1 MALSSHPLHRRWLTA
16 LLSGVASCVLAF
28 CGPLTHSAEP
38 TLSGVEMVPADAAF
52 FSGSLRLK
60 DQYEMVRDSNAM
72 QAILSLPAVQM
83 GLGQAEDMQSMP
95 GSPLSMAATFLE
107 LPENQQALELLTDMV
122 STDTFVYGERSC
134 VQFAKLLIA
143 LQRANQMASLSQAV
157 GDELGDDE
165 PLDTDDAAARLF
177 FKAVAENIDDLVLPD
192 LVWGFQTSKDDA
204 ATQQLARLE
213 VMLQFFTQMQPTL
226 AGALSRETVEGG
238 EVLVITLSGEL
249 MPWGEFDLDEYSD
262 DPDTVD
268 KVIEKLQSL
277 NLVIGLGLVG
287 DRFVISIGDSID
299 HLSKLCLTSGG
310 ECLQSIDAFARY
322 REVEDAKITS
332 VSYLSE
338 ELVTVLSP
346 TGDDF
351 RMMAKFAGGM
361 ATKADLPEEAGQ
373 EAERG
378 LEQIAAEYEA
388 MLPEPGAWMSFAHMT
403 DKGFAGETWNWSSN
417 VALDGSQPLSILA
430 HTGGSPFAVVAS
442 RTAPGALHLDTLA
455 GWAEM
460 ASGFYE
466 KYLVDMMDEDDR
478 AKLDEARETFG
489 PLAEELLETL
499 TSKFGPALADR
510 QLALVLDDET
520 TVDRLHATLPSSADP
535 LPVVE
540 PAIVL
545 GLADADLFKEGLND
559 LFELAD
565 KLVNVIREKD
575 PSSIPEGYRIPD
587 PVETSVNGGTVWS
600 FPLPQSGIA
609 DAIAPAVGL
618 GKDVAVFSLVPGQA
632 GRLLTATDLETG
644 STLNGFDA
652 ALGTAAAADVPAM
665 IDVLESYLVYG
676 SRYAAVQQREG
687 MVGADVELSAD
698 DESPMIAPFFEQFQ
712 VVLEAC
718 RCLKAGVATQ
728 TIESGVTVTRWQNLI
743 EDMPAQ

>member
-1 MALSSHPLHRRWLTA
+1 MA
-16 LLSGVASCVLAF
+16 
-28 CGPLTHSAEP
+28 
-38 TLSGVEMVPADAAF
+38 
-52 FSGSLRLK
+52 
-60 DQYEMVRDSNAM
+60 Y
-72 QAILSLPAVQM
+72 
-83 GLGQAEDMQSMP
+83 
-95 GSPLSMAATFLE
+95 
-107 LPENQQALELLTDMV
+107 
-122 STDTFVYGERSC
+122 
-134 VQFAKLLIA
+134 
-143 LQRANQMASLSQAV
+143 
-157 GDELGDDE
+157 
-165 PLDTDDAAARLF
+165 
-177 FKAVAENIDDLVLPD
+177 
-192 LVWGFQTSKDDA
+192 
-204 ATQQLARLE
+204 
-213 VMLQFFTQMQPTL
+213 
-226 AGALSRETVEGG
+226 
-238 EVLVITLSGEL
+238 
-249 MPWGEFDLDEYSD
+249 
-262 DPDTVD
+262 
-268 KVIEKLQSL
+268 
-277 NLVIGLGLVG
+277 
-287 DRFVISIGDSID
+287 
-299 HLSKLCLTSGG
+299 
-310 ECLQSIDAFARY
+310 
-322 REVEDAKITS
+322 
-332 VSYLSE
+332 
-338 ELVTVLSP
+338 
-346 TGDDF
+346 
-351 RMMAKFAGGM
+351 
-361 ATKADLPEEAGQ
+361 
-373 EAERG
+373 
-378 LEQIAAEYEA
+378 
-388 MLPEPGAWMSFAHMT
+388 
-403 DKGFAGETWNWSSN
+403 
-417 VALDGSQPLSILA
+417 
-430 HTGGSPFAVVAS
+430 
-442 RTAPGALHLDTLA
+442 
-455 GWAEM
+455 
-460 ASGFYE
+460 GFYE

-478 AKLDEARETFG
+478 EKLGEARETFG

-618 GKDVAVFSLVPGQA
+618 GKDVAVFSLVAGQA